1 MDISLSFPFELVESE
16 IFSEIIIFTI
26 YSLIVCWLVGRYT
39 HRIRVFLDCNNLIQ
53 LSIRGFAV
61 GSTLGIVTYFFMIC
75 ATVFFV
81 GTGVSLDVMPEEA
94 LAGGN
99 GLITVFSFIIGLTVV
114 SLCLSFYL
122 KKIDQLLRG
131 PTYKEEE

>member
-1 MDISLSFPFELVESE
+1 MDIGLSFPFELVKSE
-16 IFSEIIIFTI
+16 IFSEILIFTI
-26 YSLIVCWLVGRYT
+26 YILIVCWLVGRYT
-39 HRIRVFLDCNNLIQ
+39 HRIRVILDCNNLIQ

-61 GSTLGIVTYFFMIC
+61 GSTLGIITYFFMIC
-75 ATVFFV
+75 AAVFFL
-81 GTGVSLDVMPEEA
+81 GTGVSLGVMPQEA

-99 GLITVFSFIIGLTVV
+99 GIVTVFSFIIGLTVV

-131 PTYKEEE
+131 STYKEEE